1 MYGGPKEQPMKQKF
15 SVQKSASDAQII
27 IRENA
32 ELDKELMSL
41 LCEERFDVANLQT
54 ALEGGREGLI
64 AALRTRNLYPPKV
77 YAEKIAEAV
86 QELLNNTDADAIELF
101 FDDLDLLDKERKA
114 AAKAAEVAESDDDID
129 ELIEDE
135 FEDEF
140 EEGQDIGKIKSSI
153 KIADDDSVDVD
164 EDI

>member
-1 MYGGPKEQPMKQKF
+1 MKQKF
-15 SVQKSASDAQII
+15 LVQKSASDAQII

-41 LCEERFDVANLQT
+41 LCEERFDVAALET

-64 AALRTRNLYPPKV
+64 AALRTRNLYPPKA

-86 QELLNNTDADAIELF
+86 QALLKNTNEDAIELF
-101 FDDLDLLDKERKA
+101 FDDLDLLDRERRA
-114 AAKAAEVAESDDDID
+114 AAKAAEMEAAADDID
-129 ELIEDE
+129 DLIDDE

-140 EEGQDIGKIKSSI
+140 EEGPEIGKINSSI
-153 KIADDDSVDVD
+153 KIADDDSVDGD
-164 EDI
+164 EDV